1 MGWKFIL
8 YQMNSHVIWY
18 LALWH
23 FKTSLNPNDFWDI
36 VTCKNICLFPLTQFT
51 WCNIHEWTMINSRST
66 HTCRNRDAMLHAAI
80 VKYAI
85 MNYSCTLQR
94 CVLECT
100 SRRMQTP
107 MKIRFYTRRKDST
120 FTIKNIHIHS
130 NFSIIK
136 KMFILFWG
144 LQQQALLWMLLGRN
158 VILITWSDSWVYQL
172 SAPQ

>member
-1 MGWKFIL
+1 MGACCSSACGISSFRRGGSWKLLNRLLCGDNRSMGWKFIL

-80 VKYAI
+80 VKKHAI

-136 KMFILFWG
+136 KMFILF
-144 LQQQALLWMLLGRN
+144 
-158 VILITWSDSWVYQL
+158 
-172 SAPQ
+172 